1 MIRKIFIQSN
11 VIFHM
16 VGASTTSKLL
26 IHFPDKLWLGQLGRE
41 YPYYQFEIR
50 AFVPISHDP
59 FIGNSLITITGHNPS
74 QLLKRLDTHPSLMSY
89 SIMEQTDT
97 LLSVNTQTKDQFLL
111 MSIVK
116 NFILVHLPFKITD
129 GIAEFIVSSTREN
142 IDNFIH
148 ALTSKGL
155 KVEIKSIGH
164 FSEDLLKKE
173 LTSRQFFIYQEA
185 KKAGYYDAPRKIT
198 LTELASTLEIAKSS
212 LSSMLQRIH
221 SKLLGYN
228 G

>member
-1 MIRKIFIQSN
+1 
-11 VIFHM
+11 M
-16 VGASTTSKLL
+16 VGSSTTSKLL
-26 IHFPDKLWLGQLGRE
+26 INFPDKLWLGELSRE
-41 YPYYQFEIR
+41 FPYFQFEIK

-74 QLLKRLDTHPSLMSY
+74 QLLTKLNTHPSLVTY
-89 SIMEQTDT
+89 SIMEQNDT
-97 LLSVNTQTKDQFLL
+97 LLSINTQTKDQFLL
-111 MSIVK
+111 MSIVR
-116 NFILVHLPFKITD
+116 NFILVQLPFKISN
-129 GIAEFIVSSTREN
+129 GIAEFIISSTRKN
-142 IDNFIH
+142 IDNFIED
-148 ALTSKGL
+148 LNSKGIS
-155 KVEIKSIGH
+155 VEIKSIGQ

-173 LTSRQFFIYQEA
+173 LTTRQFFIFQEA

-198 LTELASTLEIAKSS
+198 LTELAQNLDIAKSS